1 MHQYQV
7 RYIVREGMVD
17 SRYVLAKSRAD
28 AKHVAEDEGCED
40 ILSVKRVAPVHFPVL
55 SLIAVIAILA
65 ALVAIYRV
73 I

>member
-7 RYIVREGMVD
+7 RYIAREGMVD
-17 SRYVLAKSRAD
+17 SRYVLAKSRVD
-28 AKHVAEDEGCED
+28 AKRVAEDEGCED

-55 SLIAVIAILA
+55 SLVAALAILA
-65 ALVAIYRV
+65 ALAVIYRV

>member
-17 SRYVLAKSRAD
+17 SRYVLAKSKVD
-28 AKHVAEDEGCED
+28 AKRVAEEEGCED